1 MADKSHSISITL
13 PESVHQELKDFSF
26 QQDCSAS
33 HVIAT
38 ALTLAMPLL
47 KEHPVQLKF
56 MEFETVK
63 LQLVDA
69 VKTA

>member
-13 PESVHQELKDFSF
+13 PESIYQQLKDFTF
-26 QQDCSAS
+26 TQDTSAS

-38 ALTLAMPLL
+38 ALTLSLPTL
-47 KEHPVQLKF
+47 KEHPIQLKF
-56 MEFETVK
+56 IEFETVK